1 VAGLRWVRVSFAEE
15 QAESGGTMGGGW
27 APTGGGVSERSGTLD
42 FGACVRA
49 VRIGGRGSIR
59 WRRCGRARSSR
70 LILSPADSRC
80 SGCRGSHSEY
90 LSRTQSSR
98 IRGADGT
105 TPMDFVVLPPEA
117 PAATDA
123 IYQLLA
129 VLADRAK
136 AKAALAKV
144 VAARNEAQAAAEKL
158 GDLQIERAA
167 LQKQQAEF
175 EAWTAEKIREAH
187 RRIDAS
193 RAEFN
198 VERAVHATKVEALR
212 ADREQ
217 LERSRSAHESKLA
230 ELHRGARPSAAGRE
244 GELPISQIRLLRRG
258 GQDAGRLCR
267 PWTTRQPV
275 TRFMTNSG

>member
-1 VAGLRWVRVSFAEE
+1 
-15 QAESGGTMGGGW
+15 
-27 APTGGGVSERSGTLD
+27 
-42 FGACVRA
+42 
-49 VRIGGRGSIR
+49 
-59 WRRCGRARSSR
+59 
-70 LILSPADSRC
+70 
-80 SGCRGSHSEY
+80 
-90 LSRTQSSR
+90 
-98 IRGADGT
+98 
-105 TPMDFVVLPPEA
+105 
-117 PAATDA
+117 
-123 IYQLLA
+123 LA

-175 EAWTAEKIREAH
+175 GAWTAAEREKIREAH

-193 RAEFN
+193 RAELN

-230 ELHRGARPSAAGRE
+230 ELERTHRALA
-244 GELPISQIRLLRRG
+244 
-258 GQDAGRLCR
+258 
-267 PWTTRQPV
+267 
-275 TRFMTNSG
+275 